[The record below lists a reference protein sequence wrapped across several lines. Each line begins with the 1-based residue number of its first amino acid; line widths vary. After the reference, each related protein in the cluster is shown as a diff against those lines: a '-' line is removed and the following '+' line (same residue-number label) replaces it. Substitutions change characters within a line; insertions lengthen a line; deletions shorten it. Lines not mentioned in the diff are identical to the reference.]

1 MRSKPAVLMTFLLGW
16 FLLTLFFDLAGSLTL
31 IDSLGLQV
39 EGNELVRGMLE
50 LERGIALLLI
60 AKGAEI
66 TGVFAG
72 CLYLYNKARWMGVLG
87 AGLVALT
94 QTYFA
99 VRVLAAFAILGEA
112 FGA

>member
-1 MRSKPAVLMTFLLGW
+1 MAKSSFLFTLLLGW
-16 FLLTLFFDLAGSLTL
+16 FLLVLVFDLVGSLAL
-31 IDSLGLQV
+31 VDSLGLRV

-66 TGVFAG
+66 TAVLAG

>member
-1 MRSKPAVLMTFLLGW
+1 MTKSSFLFTLLLGW
-16 FLLTLFFDLAGSLTL
+16 FLLVLVFDLVGSLAL
-31 IDSLGLQV
+31 VDSLGLRV

-66 TGVFAG
+66 IGVFAG
-72 CLYLYNKARWMGVLG
+72 CLYLYDKKRWVGVLG
-87 AGLVALT
+87 AFLVALT

>member
-1 MRSKPAVLMTFLLGW
+1 MRSKPAVLMTFFLGW
-16 FLLTLFFDLAGSLTL
+16 FLLALFFDLAGSLTL

-39 EGNELVRGMLE
+39 EGNELVRG
-50 LERGIALLLI
+50 IALLLI

-72 CLYLYNKARWMGVLG
+72 CLYLYDKKRWVGVLG
-87 AGLVALT
+87 AFLVALT

>member
-1 MRSKPAVLMTFLLGW
+1 MAKSSFLFTLLLGW
-16 FLLTLFFDLAGSLTL
+16 FLLVLVFDLVGSLAL
-31 IDSLGLQV
+31 VDSLGLRV
-39 EGNELVRGMLE
+39 EGNGIVRTILE
-50 LERGIALLLI
+50 LERGTAILLI
-60 AKGAEI
+60 LKLGEAIAI
-66 TGVFAG
+66 LAG
-72 CLYLYNKARWMGVLG
+72 CLYLYDKARWMGVLG